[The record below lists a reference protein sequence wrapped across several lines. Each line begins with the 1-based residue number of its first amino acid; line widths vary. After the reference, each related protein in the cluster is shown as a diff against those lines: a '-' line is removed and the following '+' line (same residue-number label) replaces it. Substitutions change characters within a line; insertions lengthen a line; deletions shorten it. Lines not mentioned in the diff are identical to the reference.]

1 MFLKMSK
8 MSLSG
13 MQLIAHR
20 VDQETPENLRTI
32 HQEAMRLA
40 DLVSS
45 LMDYSYG
52 SRREET
58 FAPVE
63 LEDLLQRVRAIC
75 TPMCLKNQNRVV
87 LAEETGGSLYG
98 SEEML
103 LQIFINLVG
112 NANRHTRNGTIT
124 IRASAVE
131 DPAFV
136 VFRVEDTG
144 EGIQPE
150 LLPHLF
156 EKGTSGDGSSGLGL
170 AICREAVEAHGGQL
184 NLEQTGPSGTVFV
197 FTVQREKG
205 ET

>member
-1 MFLKMSK
+1 M
-8 MSLSG
+8 
-13 MQLIAHR
+13 
-20 VDQETPENLRTI
+20 
-32 HQEAMRLA
+32 
-40 DLVSS
+40 
-45 LMDYSYG
+45 
-52 SRREET
+52 
-58 FAPVE
+58 
-63 LEDLLQRVRAIC
+63 
-75 TPMCLKNQNRVV
+75 
-87 LAEETGGSLYG
+87 
-98 SEEML
+98 
-103 LQIFINLVG
+103 G